1 MSSER
6 EQQEAG
12 VQPKVV
18 KISASKTEAR
28 KEASSL
34 FCASSSIYTQ
44 GVSPFY
50 LFGVTSP
57 LRTEKHFLTQF
68 CICSLCSQASKL
80 HRVHSSV
87 LARPQT
93 LVANT
98 VSAAQRSIK
107 RFGGCTLQII
117 VYLLP
122 HLWYSVSVRN
132 VEGSLWTWSSWP
144 SLGAKISSPRRPV
157 RDPFEAVY
165 ATCLKKRRLE

>member
-1 MSSER
+1 MSS

-12 VQPKVV
+12 VQPKVLKSWPSKHCEKGSLIIIWHV
-18 KISASKTEAR
+18 VIKIHAR
-28 KEASSL
+28 HFPL
-34 FCASSSIYTQ
+34 PPLWRP
-44 GVSPFY
+44 VSF
-50 LFGVTSP
+50 TDRI
-57 LRTEKHFLTQF
+57 RTFPAPV
-68 CICSLCSQASKL
+68 CICSFCLQASKL
-80 HRVHSSV
+80 HRVHCSL

-122 HLWYSVSVRN
+122 HLWYSVSVRI

-144 SLGAKISSPRRPV
+144 SLGAKISLPLRPA

-165 ATCLKKRRLE
+165 ATCLKKQWLE